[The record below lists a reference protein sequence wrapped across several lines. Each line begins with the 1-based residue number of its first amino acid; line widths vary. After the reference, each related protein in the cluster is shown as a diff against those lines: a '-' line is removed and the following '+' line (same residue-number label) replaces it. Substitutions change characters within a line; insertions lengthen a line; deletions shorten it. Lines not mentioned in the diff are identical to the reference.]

1 MSKDIREIRYR
12 NAYSFL
18 MVELDHFNL
27 CLERAGVAYIPSA
40 IEDLN
45 EANIV
50 GMRRRFTEQLSKKAL
65 PIKISILDIDK
76 EIFIDHRLT
85 THSVVTKEMLKD
97 EKAKLAEFLSNG
109 PKVAETVLTIPLWK
123 FVLTDPI
130 ELEQNY
136 LGSGLSMPDVI
147 IIGSEEDG
155 ITMHFHKDKL
165 YNGYGTRF
173 KDLRNDLWD
182 NHRSEVRKSIIREMM
197 SR

>member
-18 MVELDHFNL
+18 MVELDHFNLCLERAGVL

-165 YNGYGTRF
+165 LVQLH
-173 KDLRNDLWD
+173 LRNL
-182 NHRSEVRKSIIREMM
+182 HQLSFYVLL
-197 SR
+197 